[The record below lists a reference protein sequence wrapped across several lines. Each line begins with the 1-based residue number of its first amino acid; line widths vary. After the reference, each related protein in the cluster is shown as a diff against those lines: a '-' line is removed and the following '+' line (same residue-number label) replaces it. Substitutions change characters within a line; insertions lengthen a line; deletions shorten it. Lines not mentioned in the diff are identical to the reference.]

1 MNSTPETSPESL
13 TKTPSSISSS
23 EANSSYQKIAFLEA
37 PLRALCQKPKD
48 EMTPEEMRE
57 EIARL
62 RRMRD
67 SATKFRSELEDE
79 AGIKGKVKTS
89 LTDDWE

>member
-1 MNSTPETSPESL
+1 
-13 TKTPSSISSS
+13 
-23 EANSSYQKIAFLEA
+23 
-37 PLRALCQKPKD
+37 
-48 EMTPEEMRE
+48 MTPEEMRE

-67 SATKFRSELEDE
+67 AATKFRSELEDE
-79 AGIKGKVKTS
+79 AGIKGKVKASLTDD